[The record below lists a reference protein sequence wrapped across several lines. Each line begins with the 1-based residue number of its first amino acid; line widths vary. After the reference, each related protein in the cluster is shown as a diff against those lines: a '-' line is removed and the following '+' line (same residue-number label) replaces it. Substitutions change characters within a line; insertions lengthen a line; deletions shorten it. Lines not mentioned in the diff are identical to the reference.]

1 GRGRRGHSAGRPRG
15 EVPTTRK
22 EGKHVMRARFA
33 RVSFG
38 LAALTVAVLVGASL
52 VAPVEVAAQKSGG
65 TLRVAILGEPPALD
79 PHWTTAALTE
89 ILTGHSLEGLF
100 TRDKNYQP
108 IPMLAEGYTASA
120 DNKVFNIKLRHGVIF
135 HNGKE
140 MTSEDVVASLNRWL
154 KVATYGKA
162 LAPKV
167 EGIRATDK
175 YAIEIQL
182 KEPSA
187 VLIPNLAFENNFAA
201 IYP

>member
-1 GRGRRGHSAGRPRG
+1 
-15 EVPTTRK
+15 
-22 EGKHVMRARFA
+22 MRVRFSG
-33 RVSFG
+33 VSFG
-38 LAALTVAVLVGASL
+38 LAALTAAVLVGASL
-52 VAPVEVAAQKSGG
+52 VAPAEVAAQKSGG

-79 PHWTTAALTE
+79 PHWTTATLTE
-89 ILTGHSLEGLF
+89 IITGHYLEGLF

-167 EGIRATDK
+167 EAIRADRKSTR
-175 YAIEIQL
+175 L
-182 KEPSA
+182 NSSH
-187 VLIPNLAFENNFAA
+187 
-201 IYP
+201 